1 MSDYVLCIDDEPA
14 VLNQLSALL
23 ARRLG
28 SACRIECAESADE
41 ALALIDELHA
51 AGDHVQLVI
60 CDQVMPGMKGDRFL
74 EAVHR
79 RWPEIMKILLT
90 GEAGLESA
98 IYAINNAGLNRY
110 IEKPW
115 QAEDLLLEVEK
126 LLTQYRLRREM
137 ALYNE
142 RLERKSRE
150 LHSLHRVGI
159 DLAASED
166 LELVA
171 SLVAEAAHRLAG
183 GDVAVLAQ
191 LGTETRWSGAAQS
204 PLFPGVRQALES
216 LLVQYRAEPRDD
228 VSEVPGLGRAVSIRH
243 GGTFY
248 GWIFVP
254 EALGLA
260 ADTSDLL
267 KILAMQAGASLHRI
281 ELIAAR
287 VESERLSAIGR
298 MLSSIV
304 HDFRNPMTLIKG
316 YGSMVGDSTLSDERR
331 AQYASLI
338 VEEADRMSAMIEEL
352 LDYTRGRRTPLHPA
366 RIPVPELVNHLRR
379 WIAGELEQR
388 GLTLETRLDYAG
400 PLVIDIDRMKRALL
414 NIANNAME
422 SMDRGGVLTV
432 ESRCN
437 DTHIELAL
445 ADTGRGIP
453 ADMQAKVF
461 EPFFTHGKR
470 GGLGLGMT
478 IMRRIVEEHGGE
490 VHLQSAPGAGTRLT
504 LRFPTTPP
512 PPPASSAP
520 A

>member
-1 MSDYVLCIDDEPA
+1 MSDYVLCVDDETS

-28 SACRIECAESADE
+28 DTCRIECAQSADE
-41 ALALIDELHA
+41 ALALIAELHA
-51 AGDHVQLVI
+51 AGDHVLLVI

-74 EAVHR
+74 EAVHQ

-137 ALYNE
+137 AQYHE

-150 LHSLHRVGI
+150 LHGLHQIGI
-159 DLAASED
+159 DLAFSED
-166 LELVA
+166 VEHVVLLV
-171 SLVAEAAHRLAG
+171 SEAAARLV
-183 GDVAVLAQ
+183 DSREVAVLAQ
-191 LGTETRWSGAAQS
+191 LGADTRWSSLASA
-204 PLFPGVRQALES
+204 PVFPGVRQALEAR
-216 LLVQYRAEPRDD
+216 LTQCRTEAHEDM
-228 VSEVPGLGRAVSIRH
+228 SEVPGLGRAVAIRH
-243 GGTFY
+243 GGTSY

-254 EALGLA
+254 
-260 ADTSDLL
+260 DTLRLPPDTADLL
-267 KILAMQAGASLHRI
+267 KILATQAGASLHRL
-281 ELIAAR
+281 ELLTAR

-298 MLSSIV
+298 MISSIV

-316 YGSMVGDSTLSDERR
+316 YGSMVGDPSLANDRR

-352 LDYTRGRRTPLHPA
+352 LDYSRGRRTPLHPA

-388 GLTLETRLDYAG
+388 GLTLETRLDYDG

-432 ESRCN
+432 ECRAT
-437 DTHIELAL
+437 DGGVELAL

-453 ADMQAKVF
+453 LDMQAKVF

-470 GGLGLGMT
+470 TGLGLGMT

-490 VHLQSAPGAGTRLT
+490 VLLSSTPGQGTRLT
-504 LRFPTTPP
+504 LRFPGPRP
-512 PPPASSAP
+512 D
-520 A
+520 